1 MGDLGSVTTAQN
13 NTFFVYFLF
22 FFQFQTSLQ
31 HIWQWWTQWDGG
43 SRGSLLKEQ
52 LWLSWKM
59 SMQTTGGMLCKDLQA
74 LCNACTKWSH
84 LVMEQLCGKWRMFMD
99 TVRVLSHNTGL
110 FSLKGVWQEGR
121 SHLCVSGV
129 YHKSKTV
136 FVYYICCLKLKC
148 DSKNP
153 KMICSLH
160 KTSSIFLYALNK
172 QLYF

>member
-1 MGDLGSVTTAQN
+1 MMNTMKSFFFFHQSCVFLQIIPQKIPEQQIWFKNYTKIWGLIFVCSRVDSETLWASLCQSQKMGDLGSVTTAQN

-84 LVMEQLCGKWRMFMD
+84 LVMEQLWG
-99 TVRVLSHNTGL
+99 N
-110 FSLKGVWQEGR
+110 EG
-121 SHLCVSGV
+121 
-129 YHKSKTV
+129 
-136 FVYYICCLKLKC
+136 
-148 DSKNP
+148 
-153 KMICSLH
+153 CSW
-160 KTSSIFLYALNK
+160 T
-172 QLYF
+172 Q